1 MGDPYEKTWVYRKG
15 QTRMTSSTSEIGPTA
30 VQAAVERI
38 DKARRYTLDLIN
50 DVEDDDWFRQPVAGT
65 SHIAWQVGHL
75 AMAEYAL
82 CLMRVRD
89 SQPGDRDIISRDFR
103 RHFSKGTNPD
113 PDPANNPTPGEIRQ
127 VLRRVHEQVLQ
138 EIPLSDEQQLA
149 APLAQPHQMF
159 DTKMGA
165 LVFCADHEYLHAGQ
179 IGLFRRV
186 VGTDPLP

>member
-1 MGDPYEKTWVYRKG
+1 
-15 QTRMTSSTSEIGPTA
+15 
-30 VQAAVERI
+30 
-38 DKARRYTLDLIN
+38 
-50 DVEDDDWFRQPVAGT
+50 
-65 SHIAWQVGHL
+65 
-75 AMAEYAL
+75 MAEYAL

-113 PDPANNPTPGEIRQ
+113 PDPANNPTPVEIRQ
-127 VLRRVHEQVLQ
+127 VLRRVHQQVLQ

-179 IGLFRRV
+179 IGLLRRLL
-186 VGTDPLP
+186 GKDPLR

>member
-1 MGDPYEKTWVYRKG
+1 
-15 QTRMTSSTSEIGPTA
+15 MTSSTSEIGPTA

-113 PDPANNPTPGEIRQ
+113 PDPANNPTPVEIRQ

-179 IGLFRRV
+179 IGLLRRLL
-186 VGTDPLP
+186 GKDPLR